1 MLRHAM
7 ADLPPNVTLAQLSY
21 FVAVAEE
28 LNFTRAAERLHVSQS
43 PLSQAIKALESNLGV
58 ALFERTS
65 RHVALTPAG
74 EELLPAARAAI
85 AAVEHAVGVARAAAG
100 EGEQRLRVGFLAFGA
115 CDVIDRSL
123 AAFAAPVSDLR
134 LETRQSDF
142 SDPTAGLGAGSV
154 DAAFLRLPVTAPGL
168 ELELLTSEPRV
179 AVLPTW
185 HPLAGREQIEIA
197 DLADEHWL
205 QMPGRDQLWRDFW
218 LATAHRDGV
227 APLLGPEV
235 RTIDEQLA
243 ATATGGYVSLAP
255 ASVASSYPRPGISY
269 VPVAGIE
276 PSAVAIGWRHG
287 DRRESLRRF
296 VDSARELARPEDRL
310 QAQP

>member
-1 MLRHAM
+1 M

-21 FVAVAEE
+21 FVTVAEE

-43 PLSQAIKALESNLGV
+43 PLSQAIKALEANLGV
-58 ALFERTS
+58 ALLERTS
-65 RHVALTPAG
+65 RRVELTRAG

-85 AAVEHAVGVARAAAG
+85 GAVEHAVNVARAAG

-134 LETRQSDF
+134 LETRQAEF
-142 SDPTAGLGAGSV
+142 SDPTAGLAAGNV

-168 ELELLTSEPRV
+168 ELEPLTSEPRV
-179 AVLPTW
+179 AVLPAW
-185 HPLAGREQIEIA
+185 HPLAGRESVAIS
-197 DLADEHWL
+197 DLVDEHWL
-205 QMPGRDQLWRDFW
+205 QMPGSDRIWRDFW

-255 ASVASSYPRPGISY
+255 ASVASSYLRPGISY

-276 PSAVAIGWRHG
+276 PSTVAIGWRRG
-287 DRRESLRRF
+287 DRRESVRRF
-296 VDSARELARPEDRL
+296 VTSARALARG
-310 QAQP
+310 

>member
-1 MLRHAM
+1 M

-58 ALFERTS
+58 ALLQRTS
-65 RHVALTPAG
+65 RHVELTPAG

-85 AAVEHAVGVARAAAG
+85 AAVEHAVSVARAGGDG
-100 EGEQRLRVGFLAFGA
+100 ERRLRVGFLAFGA
-115 CDVIDRSL
+115 CDVIDRAL
-123 AAFAAPVSDLR
+123 AAFAAPVSELR
-134 LETRQSDF
+134 LQTRQADF
-142 SDPTAGLGAGSV
+142 SDPTAGLAAGSV

-168 ELELLTSEPRV
+168 ELEPLTSEPRV
-179 AVLPTW
+179 AVLPAW

-197 DLADEHWL
+197 DLVDEHWL
-205 QMPGRDQLWRDFW
+205 QMPGRDRLWRDFW

-255 ASVASSYPRPGISY
+255 ASVASSYRRPGISY

-296 VDSARELARPEDRL
+296 VDSARAIARPEDRL
-310 QAQP
+310 QARP